1 MTVYEV
7 PGLAGLE
14 LWRGIARGATL
25 FELRERKREYFEGL
39 REFLVRLHCGEA
51 AANDDRET
59 EALRKA
65 AGFARAVFCG
75 GEAVH
80 PLIEPILR
88 AEAVPFAIEIDT
100 GGAYA
105 ARRGALEIFQAMG
118 WSRGVALDLGQS
130 HLKIM
135 TAGGNSSVPR
145 DPSLL
150 PFGAHAIDAAIGRA
164 RLRSLI
170 QEGLSSAAGVSQADP
185 NGSSAPAR
193 LVRPEP
199 PDGIVLAL
207 PVALG
212 RDGVAQPATYP
223 GLFGPVEPIFSDL
236 FPCPWVVLNDAVLA
250 ALGFPPVVQ
259 ASGLSLEIGHFQHS
273 PLPVLAPGGT
283 GGFACLPAEGRLGRA
298 SGLSFAAREKTLVVT
313 LGFGIGGALWES

>member
-1 MTVYEV
+1 MVYDV
-7 PGLAGLE
+7 PGLGGIE

-25 FELRERKREYFEGL
+25 FALRERKQEYFEGL
-39 REFLVRLHCGEA
+39 REFLVRLHRGEA
-51 AANDDRET
+51 AADDDRET

-75 GEAVH
+75 GEAAH
-80 PLIEPILR
+80 PLLEPILR
-88 AEAVPFAIEIDT
+88 AGALPFAIEIDT
-100 GGAYA
+100 SGPYA
-105 ARRGALEIFQAMG
+105 ARRGALEVSKTMG
-118 WSRGVALDLGQS
+118 WRRAVALDLGQS

-145 DPSLL
+145 DTSLL

-170 QEGLSSAAGVSQADP
+170 QEGLSRV
-185 NGSSAPAR
+185 
-193 LVRPEP
+193 ET

-207 PVALG
+207 PVALD

-236 FPCPWVVLNDAVLA
+236 FNCPWVVLNDAVLA
-250 ALGFPPVVQ
+250 AIGFPPDARSDLVGRTPWS
-259 ASGLSLEIGHFQHS
+259 AADPRSACSHDRKTG
-273 PLPVLAPGGT
+273 PGGPVRT
-283 GGFACLPAEGRLGRA
+283 RA
-298 SGLSFAAREKTLVVT
+298 SAPRCHPTNPREKTLVVT
-313 LGFGIGGALWES
+313 LGFGIGGALWER